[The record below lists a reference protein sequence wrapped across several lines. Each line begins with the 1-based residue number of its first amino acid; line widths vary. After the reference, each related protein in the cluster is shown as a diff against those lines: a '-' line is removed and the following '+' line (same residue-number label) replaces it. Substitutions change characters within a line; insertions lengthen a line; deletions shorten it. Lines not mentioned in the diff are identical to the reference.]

1 MPLKFRCQALS
12 IKANIDLLS
21 SDRYWQPQIW
31 ERKSKSQESKGVI
44 WAETEGEFLV
54 WRELGSR
61 LTSALRRPFIIRICC
76 RWCEILDVTSIS
88 GGEVRFWGDLDN
100 SIKVEARYR
109 RGGAQRVGWLCY
121 KNTWVA
127 LKYAAVPKLVER
139 VKQTRAA
146 LVGATWLIK
155 LAAGFNIFLAQ
166 YGESN

>member
-1 MPLKFRCQALS
+1 MASKFLCQALS
-12 IKANIDLLS
+12 IKANIDLLI

-31 ERKSKSQESKGVI
+31 EIKSKMPGTKGVI

-76 RWCEILDVTSIS
+76 RWCEVLDVTSIS

-139 VKQTRAA
+139 VNASGSCWSN
-146 LVGATWLIK
+146 LVD
-155 LAAGFNIFLAQ
+155 
-166 YGESN
+166 